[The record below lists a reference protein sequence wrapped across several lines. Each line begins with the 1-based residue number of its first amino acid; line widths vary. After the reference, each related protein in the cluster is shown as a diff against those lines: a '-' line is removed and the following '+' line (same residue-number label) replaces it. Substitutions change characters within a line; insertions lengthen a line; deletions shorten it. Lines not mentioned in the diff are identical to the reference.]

1 MCDNSNPVYKDP
13 RHGQSRELIYS
24 YDKDGNFEKTV
35 GFHGETDRV
44 ILQQAWDH
52 FHERIQLAKDQVL
65 AGKVSPVVYYM
76 EKNLLDPL
84 SLSMLSGISLWRV
97 KRHFKP
103 FIFNRL
109 REKTLL
115 KYTATFNIS
124 LDQLKKVE

>member
-1 MCDNSNPVYKDP
+1 M
-13 RHGQSRELIYS
+13 
-24 YDKDGNFEKTV
+24 
-35 GFHGETDRV
+35 
-44 ILQQAWDH
+44 
-52 FHERIQLAKDQVL
+52 QLAKDQVL

-103 FIFNRL
+103 FVFKRL

-115 KYTATFNIS
+115 KYAATFNIS
-124 LDQLKKVE
+124 LDKLKKVE